1 MNISDLEETRRLFF
15 VALTRAK
22 DNLFFSYPA

>member
-1 MNISDLEETRRLFF
+1 MSNSEEDRRLFF